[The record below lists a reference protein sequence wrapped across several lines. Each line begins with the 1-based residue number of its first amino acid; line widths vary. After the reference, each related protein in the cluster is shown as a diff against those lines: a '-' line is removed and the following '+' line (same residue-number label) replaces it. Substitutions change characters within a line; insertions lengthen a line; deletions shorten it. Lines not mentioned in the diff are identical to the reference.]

1 MIYELRTYWTA
12 EGKLENLHNR
22 FRDVTL
28 PIFKRLNMEVI
39 GFWVP
44 ETRTEETGDL
54 IYILGFDS
62 VEAKEAAW
70 KTFISDPV
78 WVKGKAK
85 SEVNGKL
92 VTKVTSVTM
101 SGTDYSPLQ

>member
-12 EGKLENLHNR
+12 EGKLGNLHDR

-28 PIFKRLNMEVI
+28 PIFKRLNMQVI

-44 ETRTEETGDL
+44 ETRTEATGDL
-54 IYILGFDS
+54 VYVLGFES
-62 VEAKEAAW
+62 IEAKETAW
-70 KTFISDPV
+70 KTFMTDPA
-78 WVKGKAK
+78 WVEGKAK
-85 SEVNGKL
+85 SEINGKL

-101 SGTDYSPLQ
+101 TATNYSPLQ

>member
-28 PIFKRLNMEVI
+28 PIFERLNMKVI

-44 ETRTEETGDL
+44 EERTAETGDL
-54 IYILGFDS
+54 IYILGFES
-62 VEAKEAAW
+62 IEAKDAAW
-70 KTFISDPV
+70 KTFMSDPD
-78 WVKGKAK
+78 WVAGKAH
-85 SEVNGKL
+85 SELNGKL

-101 SGTDYSPLQ
+101 SAADYSPIK

>member
-1 MIYELRTYWTA
+1 MIYELRTYWAA
-12 EGKLENLHNR
+12 EGKLENLHDR

-28 PIFKRLNMEVI
+28 PIFKRLNMEVV

-54 IYILGFDS
+54 IYVLGFKS

-70 KTFISDPV
+70 KTFMSDPV
-78 WVKGKAK
+78 WVDGRAR
-85 SEVNGKL
+85 SENNGKL
-92 VTKVTSVTM
+92 VTKVTSITM
-101 SGTDYSPLQ
+101 AATDYSSIQ